1 MSMKIYEENNMQ
13 AIADAIREKSGEEAR
28 YRVSDMA
35 DAVLNITSGD
45 ISRLFYAV
53 CIGNDA
59 NQIPVIDT
67 IDTSEEYSEYLTYDT
82 ETRKFTVLKNF
93 SALIVLWT
101 SQYRAAN
108 TYAKGAFYINDIS
121 VTNWAIGTTAVG
133 STGGATIYHDFSIGD
148 TFNLRTPNSDGYPQQ
163 FAKLYKVEGCP
174 LSDVIF
180 QYSDEEEVSQ

>member
-1 MSMKIYEENNMQ
+1 MAIKTYNEENIQ
-13 AIADAIREKSGEEAR
+13 AIADAIREKSGEEAL

-35 DAVLNITSGD
+35 DAILNITSGD

-67 IDTSEEYSEYLTYDT
+67 MDTSEEYSEYLSYDT
-82 ETRKFTVLKNF
+82 ETRLFTVLKDF

-108 TYAKGAFYINDIS
+108 TYAKGAFYINDTL
-121 VTNWAIGTTAVG
+121 VTNWAIGTTAEG
-133 STGGATIYHDFSIGD
+133 STGGATVYHDFSIGD

-163 FAKLYKVEGCP
+163 FAKLYKVVDSPFTEE
-174 LSDVIF
+174 IF
-180 QYSDEEEVSQ
+180 QYSDEEEANV